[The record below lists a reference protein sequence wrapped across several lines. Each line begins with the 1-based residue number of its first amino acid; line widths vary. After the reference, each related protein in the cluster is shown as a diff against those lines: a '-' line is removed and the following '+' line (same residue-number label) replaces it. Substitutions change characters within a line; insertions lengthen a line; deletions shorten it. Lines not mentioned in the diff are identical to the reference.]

1 MTAPDDL
8 NGGIVRGWIR
18 IHDGVIER
26 DPNITPLIFT
36 QVIEKIAQLKVRV
49 SLDR

>member
-1 MTAPDDL
+1 M
-8 NGGIVRGWIR
+8 RGWIR

-36 QVIEKIAQLKVRV
+36 QVIEKNSTVLGS
-49 SLDR
+49 SLA